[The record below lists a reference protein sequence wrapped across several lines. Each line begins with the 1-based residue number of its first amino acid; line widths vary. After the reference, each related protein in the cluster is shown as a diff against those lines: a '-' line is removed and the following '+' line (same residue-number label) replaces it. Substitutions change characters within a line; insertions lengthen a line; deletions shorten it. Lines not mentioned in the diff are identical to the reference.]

1 MKSPSNKQSKIIVR
15 TIIKSSFILLFS
27 ICVAV
32 VLGFVLGNLNN
43 MDKIEN
49 LLESKKPSLPSVLL
63 DRNGKVITEFYS
75 DEKRDIVSLDTIP
88 EFLIQGL
95 IAWEDE
101 SFYHHHGVNPIAI
114 MRAMVNNALGH
125 PVSGASTLTQQL
137 SRTIFLNNE
146 FSLKRKVKE
155 LWISF
160 QLEKRYTKNE
170 ILALYLNH
178 VPFGYGLNGVQSA
191 SQFFFNKDVRD
202 LTYAEAASLITVI
215 SNPTFYSFIR
225 FPQNHK
231 KKQKEVLAKMV
242 RRGVITKEDAD
253 KSFDAYWKR
262 WQMTSQS
269 SRGAFY
275 NREDKAPF
283 FSNWVLQQ
291 IEKDLP
297 SYNVYKDG
305 LTIRTTLD
313 IDYNLYADKLVKKL
327 LEKQQKVFDEEQE
340 KNFDVIQN
348 KYIDSISLLSHM
360 FGLSNVNIG
369 RDSLLKRGITEYQN
383 KINSPLN
390 LTAKLL
396 GLEGLDDL
404 TENASFSE
412 ATQKTNEDVQ
422 AAVLAI
428 DNATGQ
434 VLTMI
439 GGKHFDVNNR
449 FNYAMQGRRQPGSS
463 FKPLVYSAAFDTGR
477 YTAST
482 VILDEPTVFTFG
494 SEDSDDWYKPQNYGG
509 LYYGKVSVRR
519 ALRRSLNIP
528 AVKIFYDIGKDN
540 NYKVP
545 IDRAA
550 QLLGINAQSEID
562 ARFGREASTVLG
574 TGSVSLA
581 EMVNAY
587 SVFANQGQRRVMN
600 CILSVEDRDG
610 RVVWEPW
617 ANMEK
622 YYRDNKKKLQVISA
636 QNAFIV
642 TDVLKGTVHS
652 PDGFLYKAKRRIVA
666 SGRPFPDVELAA
678 KSGTTQLWS
687 DGWVL
692 GYSPEI
698 TLGIWIGFKQY
709 GLSLGYGQDGAVI
722 LGDTWVDYMRMAH
735 LSSNKESLH
744 FQPPANLSRIK
755 VCAASGKLPSEACNE
770 ELVYPE
776 YFLPG
781 TLPKATC
788 DDCSRIKNQRQQG
801 LSNFSSDMGIF
812 GDMDFSGGS
821 IEVDEDL
828 LLDDS
833 SFFDDDGG
841 YDFEDE
847 DAQPLVPDEDV
858 TKAEPI
864 VEPVK
869 VKKEEKKSSSKKE
882 KKEKKE
888 EVETVI
894 SESETEEKT
903 TLEIV
908 SQMSEEV
915 VTQAEPETA
924 ETETAEEKNEPVVIE
939 ENVAVSNEPIA
950 VSADTTSDN

>member
-1 MKSPSNKQSKIIVR
+1 MKSPSKKQSKIIVR

-75 DEKRDIVSLDTIP
+75 DEKRDIVSLETIP

-191 SQFFFNKDVRD
+191 SQFFFNKDVSD

-231 KKQKEVLAKMV
+231 KKQREVLAKMV
-242 RRGVITKEDAD
+242 RRGIIAKEDSD

-305 LTIRTTLD
+305 LTIRTTLNL
-313 IDYNLYADKLVKKL
+313 DYNQYADKLVKKL

-348 KYIDSISLLSHM
+348 KYIDAISLMSHT

-396 GLEGLDDL
+396 GLENLDEL
-404 TENASFSE
+404 TENSYTFSE
-412 ATQKTNEDVQ
+412 ATQKKNEDVQ

-428 DNATGQ
+428 DNTTGQ
-434 VLTMI
+434 ILTMI

-463 FKPLVYSAAFDTGR
+463 FKPLVYSSAFDTGR

-610 RVVWEPW
+610 RVIWEPW
-617 ANMEK
+617 NDVEK

-636 QNAFIV
+636 QNAFLV

-735 LSSNKESLH
+735 LSSNKESLY
-744 FQPPANLSRIK
+744 FQAPANLSRIK

-781 TLPKATC
+781 TLPKTTC
-788 DDCSRIKNQRQQG
+788 DVCSQMKNQRQQG
-801 LSNFSSDMGIF
+801 LSNFSSDLGIF
-812 GDMDFSGGS
+812 GDMDFSGS
-821 IEVDEDL
+821 SLNVDEDL
-828 LLDDS
+828 LLDEGS
-833 SFFDDDGG
+833 LFDDDGG

-847 DAQPLVPDEDV
+847 EVQLLTPDTEQEDVFAEPEKKENEKEQVEEVKTVVSSHEPEETVTEKVIEVPAEKPDEVSEQSETDNA
-858 TKAEPI
+858 TDSSSKN
-864 VEPVK
+864 
-869 VKKEEKKSSSKKE
+869 KEEKLSD
-882 KKEKKE
+882 
-888 EVETVI
+888 V
-894 SESETEEKT
+894 
-903 TLEIV
+903 
-908 SQMSEEV
+908 
-915 VTQAEPETA
+915 
-924 ETETAEEKNEPVVIE
+924 
-939 ENVAVSNEPIA
+939 
-950 VSADTTSDN
+950 TSDS

>member
-1 MKSPSNKQSKIIVR
+1 MKSPSSKKQSKIIVK
-15 TIIKSSFILLFS
+15 TVIKAVIILLFS
-27 ICVAV
+27 VCVAV

-75 DEKRDIVSLDTIP
+75 DEKRDIVSLEAVP

-95 IAWEDE
+95 LAWEDE
-101 SFYHHHGVNPIAI
+101 SFYHHHGVNPVAI
-114 MRAMVNNALGH
+114 MRALVNNMLGH

-146 FSLKRKVKE
+146 FSLKRKIKE

-170 ILALYLNH
+170 ILSLYLNH

-191 SQFFFNKDVRD
+191 SQFFFNKDVSD

-231 KKQKEVLAKMV
+231 NKQKEVLAKMV
-242 RRGVITKEDAD
+242 RRGIITKEEAD
-253 KSFDAYWKR
+253 KSFDEYWKR

-305 LTIRTTLD
+305 LTIKTTLD
-313 IDYNLYADKLVKKL
+313 LDYNQYADKLIKKL
-327 LEKQQKVFDEEQE
+327 LEKQQKVFDDEQK
-340 KNFDVIQN
+340 KNFNIVQN
-348 KYIDSISLLSHM
+348 KYIDAISLMSHT

-383 KINSPLN
+383 DINAPLN

-396 GLEGLDDL
+396 GLDGLDEL
-404 TENASFSE
+404 TENAYSFSE

-434 VLTMI
+434 IITMI

-477 YTAST
+477 YTAAT

-562 ARFGREASTVLG
+562 SRFGREASTVLG

-587 SVFANQGQRRVMN
+587 SIFANQGQRRVMN
-600 CILSVEDRDG
+600 SIISVEDRDG
-610 RVVWEPW
+610 RLVWEPW
-617 ANMEK
+617 ADIEK

-636 QNAFIV
+636 QNAFLL
-642 TDVLKGTVHS
+642 TDILKGTVHS
-652 PDGFLYKAKRRIVA
+652 PDGFLYRSKRRIIA

-687 DGWVL
+687 DGWIL

-698 TLGIWIGFKQY
+698 TTGIWIGFKQY

-744 FQPPANLSRIK
+744 FQAPANLSRIR
-755 VCAASGKLPSEACNE
+755 VCAASGMLPSDSCSE

-781 TLPKATC
+781 TLPKTTC
-788 DDCSRIKNQRQQG
+788 DVCSQVKSQRQQG
-801 LSNFSSDMGIF
+801 LSNFSSDLDLF
-812 GDMDFSGGS
+812 GDMDFSGSS
-821 IEVDEDL
+821 IEVDKDL
-828 LLDDS
+828 LLDDNS
-833 SFFDDDGG
+833 LFDDDGG
-841 YDFEDE
+841 YDFDDE
-847 DAQPLVPDEDV
+847 EAEHLVPDSNQSAVNEPARKQAKE
-858 TKAEPI
+858 TKETMKAKPAA
-864 VEPVK
+864 
-869 VKKEEKKSSSKKE
+869 
-882 KKEKKE
+882 E
-888 EVETVI
+888 EVQTI
-894 SESETEEKT
+894 TSDSEKE
-903 TLEIV
+903 
-908 SQMSEEV
+908 
-915 VTQAEPETA
+915 
-924 ETETAEEKNEPVVIE
+924 E
-939 ENVAVSNEPIA
+939 ENVEIKVEMPAEEPEKLSVSSDA
-950 VSADTTSDN
+950 SSDTDN

>member
-1 MKSPSNKQSKIIVR
+1 MKSPSKKQSKIIVR

-75 DEKRDIVSLDTIP
+75 DEKRDIVSLETIP

-114 MRAMVNNALGH
+114 MRAMVNNMLGH

-146 FSLKRKVKE
+146 FSLKRKIKE

-191 SQFFFNKDVRD
+191 SQFFFNKDVSD

-231 KKQKEVLAKMV
+231 KKQREVLAKMV
-242 RRGVITKEDAD
+242 RRGIIAKEDSD

-305 LTIRTTLD
+305 LTIRTTLNL
-313 IDYNLYADKLVKKL
+313 DYNQYADKLVKKL

-348 KYIDSISLLSHM
+348 KYIDAISLMSHT

-396 GLEGLDDL
+396 GLENLDEL
-404 TENASFSE
+404 TENSYTFSE
-412 ATQKTNEDVQ
+412 ATQKKNEDVQ

-428 DNATGQ
+428 DNTTGQ
-434 VLTMI
+434 ILTMI

-463 FKPLVYSAAFDTGR
+463 FKPLVYSSAFDTGR

-610 RVVWEPW
+610 RVIWEPW
-617 ANMEK
+617 NDVEK

-636 QNAFIV
+636 QNAFLV

-735 LSSNKESLH
+735 LSSNKESLY
-744 FQPPANLSRIK
+744 FQAPANLSRIK

-781 TLPKATC
+781 TLPKTTC
-788 DDCSRIKNQRQQG
+788 DVCSQMKNQRQQG
-801 LSNFSSDMGIF
+801 LSNFSSDLGIF
-812 GDMDFSGGS
+812 GDMDFSGS
-821 IEVDEDL
+821 SLNVDEDL
-828 LLDDS
+828 LLDEGS
-833 SFFDDDGG
+833 LFDDDGG

-847 DAQPLVPDEDV
+847 EVQLLTPDTEQEDVFAEPEKKENEKEQVEEVKTVVSSHEPEETVTEKVIEVPAEKPDEVSEQSETDNA
-858 TKAEPI
+858 TDSSSKN
-864 VEPVK
+864 
-869 VKKEEKKSSSKKE
+869 KEEKLSD
-882 KKEKKE
+882 
-888 EVETVI
+888 V
-894 SESETEEKT
+894 
-903 TLEIV
+903 
-908 SQMSEEV
+908 
-915 VTQAEPETA
+915 
-924 ETETAEEKNEPVVIE
+924 
-939 ENVAVSNEPIA
+939 
-950 VSADTTSDN
+950 TSDS

>member
-1 MKSPSNKQSKIIVR
+1 MKSPSKKQSKIIVR

-75 DEKRDIVSLDTIP
+75 DEKRDIVSLETIP

-114 MRAMVNNALGH
+114 MRAMVNNMLGH

-146 FSLKRKVKE
+146 FSLKRKIKE

-170 ILALYLNH
+170 ILSLYLNH

-191 SQFFFNKDVRD
+191 SQFFFNKDVSD

-231 KKQKEVLAKMV
+231 KKQREVLAKMV
-242 RRGVITKEDAD
+242 RRGIIAKEDSD

-305 LTIRTTLD
+305 LTIRTTLNL
-313 IDYNLYADKLVKKL
+313 DYNQYADKLVKKL

-348 KYIDSISLLSHM
+348 KYIDAISLMSHT

-396 GLEGLDDL
+396 GLENLDEL
-404 TENASFSE
+404 TENSYTFSE
-412 ATQKTNEDVQ
+412 ATQKKNEDVQ

-428 DNATGQ
+428 DNTTGQ
-434 VLTMI
+434 ILTMI

-463 FKPLVYSAAFDTGR
+463 FKPLVYSSAFDTGR

-610 RVVWEPW
+610 RVIWEPW
-617 ANMEK
+617 NDVEK

-636 QNAFIV
+636 QNAFLV

-735 LSSNKESLH
+735 LSSNKESLY
-744 FQPPANLSRIK
+744 FQAPANLSRIK

-781 TLPKATC
+781 TLPKTTC
-788 DDCSRIKNQRQQG
+788 DVCSQMKNQRQQG
-801 LSNFSSDMGIF
+801 LSNFSSDLGIF
-812 GDMDFSGGS
+812 GDMDFSGS
-821 IEVDEDL
+821 SLNVDEDL
-828 LLDDS
+828 LLDEGS
-833 SFFDDDGG
+833 LFDDDGG

-847 DAQPLVPDEDV
+847 EVQLLTPDTEQEDVFVEPEKKENEKEQVEEVKTVVSSHEPEETVIEKVIEVPAEKPDEVSEQSETDN
-858 TKAEPI
+858 AIDSSSEN
-864 VEPVK
+864 
-869 VKKEEKKSSSKKE
+869 KEEKLSD
-882 KKEKKE
+882 
-888 EVETVI
+888 V
-894 SESETEEKT
+894 
-903 TLEIV
+903 
-908 SQMSEEV
+908 
-915 VTQAEPETA
+915 
-924 ETETAEEKNEPVVIE
+924 
-939 ENVAVSNEPIA
+939 
-950 VSADTTSDN
+950 TSDS

>member
-1 MKSPSNKQSKIIVR
+1 MKSPSKKQSKIIVR

-75 DEKRDIVSLDTIP
+75 DEKRDIVSLETIP

-114 MRAMVNNALGH
+114 MRAMVNNMLGH

-146 FSLKRKVKE
+146 FSLKRKIKE

-170 ILALYLNH
+170 ILSLYLNH

-191 SQFFFNKDVRD
+191 SQFFFNKDVSD

-231 KKQKEVLAKMV
+231 KKQREVLAKMV
-242 RRGVITKEDAD
+242 RRGIIAKEDSD

-305 LTIRTTLD
+305 LTIRTTLNL
-313 IDYNLYADKLVKKL
+313 DYNQYADKLVKKL

-348 KYIDSISLLSHM
+348 KYIDAISLMSHT

-396 GLEGLDDL
+396 GLENLDEL
-404 TENASFSE
+404 TENSYTFSE
-412 ATQKTNEDVQ
+412 ATQKKNEDVQ

-428 DNATGQ
+428 DNTTGQ
-434 VLTMI
+434 ILTMI

-463 FKPLVYSAAFDTGR
+463 FKPLVYSSAFDTGR

-610 RVVWEPW
+610 RVIWEPW
-617 ANMEK
+617 NDVEK

-636 QNAFIV
+636 QNAFLV

-735 LSSNKESLH
+735 LSSNKESLY
-744 FQPPANLSRIK
+744 FQAPANLSRIK

-781 TLPKATC
+781 TLPKTTC
-788 DDCSRIKNQRQQG
+788 DVCSQMKNQRQQG
-801 LSNFSSDMGIF
+801 LSNFSSDLGIF
-812 GDMDFSGGS
+812 GDMDFSGS
-821 IEVDEDL
+821 SLNVDEDL
-828 LLDDS
+828 LLDEGS
-833 SFFDDDGG
+833 LFDDDGG

-847 DAQPLVPDEDV
+847 EVQLLTPDTEQEDVFAEPEKKENEKEQVEEVKTVVSSHEPEETVTEKVIEVPAEKPDEVSEQSENDNA
-858 TKAEPI
+858 TDSSSEN
-864 VEPVK
+864 
-869 VKKEEKKSSSKKE
+869 KEEKLSD
-882 KKEKKE
+882 
-888 EVETVI
+888 V
-894 SESETEEKT
+894 
-903 TLEIV
+903 
-908 SQMSEEV
+908 
-915 VTQAEPETA
+915 
-924 ETETAEEKNEPVVIE
+924 
-939 ENVAVSNEPIA
+939 
-950 VSADTTSDN
+950 TSDS

>member
-27 ICVAV
+27 ICVAL

-75 DEKRDIVSLDTIP
+75 DEKRDIVSLETIP

-114 MRAMVNNALGH
+114 MRAMVNNMLGH

-146 FSLKRKVKE
+146 FSLKRKIKE

-170 ILALYLNH
+170 ILSLYLNH

-191 SQFFFNKDVRD
+191 SQFFFNKDVSD

-231 KKQKEVLAKMV
+231 KKQREVLAKMV
-242 RRGVITKEDAD
+242 RRGIIAKEDSD

-305 LTIRTTLD
+305 LTIRTTLNL
-313 IDYNLYADKLVKKL
+313 DYNQYADKLVKKL

-348 KYIDSISLLSHM
+348 KYIDAISLMSHT

-396 GLEGLDDL
+396 GLENLDEL
-404 TENASFSE
+404 TENSYTFSE
-412 ATQKTNEDVQ
+412 ATQKKNEDVQ

-428 DNATGQ
+428 DNTTGQ
-434 VLTMI
+434 ILTMI

-463 FKPLVYSAAFDTGR
+463 FKPLVYSSAFDTGR

-610 RVVWEPW
+610 RVIWEPW
-617 ANMEK
+617 NDVEK

-636 QNAFIV
+636 QNAFLV

-735 LSSNKESLH
+735 LSSNKESLY
-744 FQPPANLSRIK
+744 FQAPANLSRIK

-781 TLPKATC
+781 TLPKTTC
-788 DDCSRIKNQRQQG
+788 DVCSQMKNQRQQG
-801 LSNFSSDMGIF
+801 LSNFSSDLGIF
-812 GDMDFSGGS
+812 GDMDFSGS
-821 IEVDEDL
+821 SLNVDEDL
-828 LLDDS
+828 LLDEGS
-833 SFFDDDGG
+833 LFDDDGG

-847 DAQPLVPDEDV
+847 EVQLLTPDTEQEDVFAEPEKKENEKEQVEEVKTVVSSHEPEETVTEKVIEVPAEKPDEVSEQSETDNA
-858 TKAEPI
+858 TDSSSEN
-864 VEPVK
+864 
-869 VKKEEKKSSSKKE
+869 KEEKLSD
-882 KKEKKE
+882 
-888 EVETVI
+888 V
-894 SESETEEKT
+894 
-903 TLEIV
+903 
-908 SQMSEEV
+908 
-915 VTQAEPETA
+915 
-924 ETETAEEKNEPVVIE
+924 
-939 ENVAVSNEPIA
+939 
-950 VSADTTSDN
+950 TSDS

>member
-1 MKSPSNKQSKIIVR
+1 
-15 TIIKSSFILLFS
+15 
-27 ICVAV
+27 
-32 VLGFVLGNLNN
+32 
-43 MDKIEN
+43 
-49 LLESKKPSLPSVLL
+49 
-63 DRNGKVITEFYS
+63 
-75 DEKRDIVSLDTIP
+75 
-88 EFLIQGL
+88 
-95 IAWEDE
+95 
-101 SFYHHHGVNPIAI
+101 
-114 MRAMVNNALGH
+114 
-125 PVSGASTLTQQL
+125 
-137 SRTIFLNNE
+137 
-146 FSLKRKVKE
+146 
-155 LWISF
+155 
-160 QLEKRYTKNE
+160 KRYTKNE
-170 ILALYLNH
+170 ILAVYLNH

-242 RRGVITKEDAD
+242 RRGVITKADAD

-390 LTAKLL
+390 LTVKLL
-396 GLEGLDDL
+396 GLENLDEL
-404 TENASFSE
+404 TENSYTFSE
-412 ATQKTNEDVQ
+412 ATQKKNEDVQ

-600 CILSVEDRDG
+600 CILYVEDRDG
-610 RVVWEPW
+610 RVIWEPW
-617 ANMEK
+617 NDVEK

-781 TLPKATC
+781 TLPKTTC
-788 DDCSRIKNQRQQG
+788 DVCSQMKNQRQQG
-801 LSNFSSDMGIF
+801 LSNFSSDLGIF
-812 GDMDFSGGS
+812 GDMDFSGS
-821 IEVDEDL
+821 SLNVDEDL
-828 LLDDS
+828 LLDEGS
-833 SFFDDDGG
+833 LFDDDGG

-847 DAQPLVPDEDV
+847 EVQLLTPNTEPEGVF
-858 TKAEPI
+858 AEP
-864 VEPVK
+864 
-869 VKKEEKKSSSKKE
+869 E
-882 KKEKKE
+882 KKETKKE
-888 EVETVI
+888 QVEEVKTVVSSHEPEETVTEKVIEVPAEKPDEI
-894 SESETEEKT
+894 SEQSENNNITDSSSEIKEEQ
-903 TLEIV
+903 LSDV
-908 SQMSEEV
+908 
-915 VTQAEPETA
+915 
-924 ETETAEEKNEPVVIE
+924 
-939 ENVAVSNEPIA
+939 
-950 VSADTTSDN
+950 TSDS

>member
-396 GLEGLDDL
+396 GLEG
-404 TENASFSE
+404 
-412 ATQKTNEDVQ
+412 
-422 AAVLAI
+422 
-428 DNATGQ
+428 
-434 VLTMI
+434 
-439 GGKHFDVNNR
+439 
-449 FNYAMQGRRQPGSS
+449 
-463 FKPLVYSAAFDTGR
+463 
-477 YTAST
+477 
-482 VILDEPTVFTFG
+482 
-494 SEDSDDWYKPQNYGG
+494 
-509 LYYGKVSVRR
+509 
-519 ALRRSLNIP
+519 
-528 AVKIFYDIGKDN
+528 
-540 NYKVP
+540 
-545 IDRAA
+545 
-550 QLLGINAQSEID
+550 
-562 ARFGREASTVLG
+562 
-574 TGSVSLA
+574 
-581 EMVNAY
+581 
-587 SVFANQGQRRVMN
+587 
-600 CILSVEDRDG
+600 
-610 RVVWEPW
+610 
-617 ANMEK
+617 
-622 YYRDNKKKLQVISA
+622 
-636 QNAFIV
+636 
-642 TDVLKGTVHS
+642 
-652 PDGFLYKAKRRIVA
+652 
-666 SGRPFPDVELAA
+666 
-678 KSGTTQLWS
+678 
-687 DGWVL
+687 
-692 GYSPEI
+692 
-698 TLGIWIGFKQY
+698 
-709 GLSLGYGQDGAVI
+709 
-722 LGDTWVDYMRMAH
+722 
-735 LSSNKESLH
+735 
-744 FQPPANLSRIK
+744 
-755 VCAASGKLPSEACNE
+755 
-770 ELVYPE
+770 
-776 YFLPG
+776 
-781 TLPKATC
+781 
-788 DDCSRIKNQRQQG
+788 
-801 LSNFSSDMGIF
+801 
-812 GDMDFSGGS
+812 
-821 IEVDEDL
+821 
-828 LLDDS
+828 
-833 SFFDDDGG
+833 
-841 YDFEDE
+841 
-847 DAQPLVPDEDV
+847 
-858 TKAEPI
+858 
-864 VEPVK
+864 
-869 VKKEEKKSSSKKE
+869 
-882 KKEKKE
+882 
-888 EVETVI
+888 
-894 SESETEEKT
+894 
-903 TLEIV
+903 
-908 SQMSEEV
+908 
-915 VTQAEPETA
+915 
-924 ETETAEEKNEPVVIE
+924 
-939 ENVAVSNEPIA
+939 
-950 VSADTTSDN
+950 

>member
-1 MKSPSNKQSKIIVR
+1 MKSPSKKQSKIIVR

-75 DEKRDIVSLDTIP
+75 DEKRDIVSLETIP

-114 MRAMVNNALGH
+114 MRAMVNNMLGH

-146 FSLKRKVKE
+146 FSLKRKIKE

-170 ILALYLNH
+170 ILSLYLNH

-191 SQFFFNKDVRD
+191 SQFFFNKDVSD

-231 KKQKEVLAKMV
+231 KKQREVLAKMV
-242 RRGVITKEDAD
+242 RRGIIAKEDSD

-305 LTIRTTLD
+305 LTIRTTLNL
-313 IDYNLYADKLVKKL
+313 DYNQYADKLVKKL

-348 KYIDSISLLSHM
+348 KYIDAISLMSHT

-396 GLEGLDDL
+396 GLENLDEL
-404 TENASFSE
+404 TENSYTFSE
-412 ATQKTNEDVQ
+412 ATQKKNEDVQ

-428 DNATGQ
+428 DNTTGQ
-434 VLTMI
+434 ILTMI

-463 FKPLVYSAAFDTGR
+463 FKPLVYSSAFDTGR

-610 RVVWEPW
+610 RVIWEPW
-617 ANMEK
+617 NDVEK

-636 QNAFIV
+636 QNAFLV

-735 LSSNKESLH
+735 LSSNKESLYFH
-744 FQPPANLSRIK
+744 APANLSRIK

-781 TLPKATC
+781 TLPKTTC
-788 DDCSRIKNQRQQG
+788 DVCSQMKNQRQQG
-801 LSNFSSDMGIF
+801 LSNFSSDLGIF
-812 GDMDFSGGS
+812 GDMDFSGS
-821 IEVDEDL
+821 SLNVDEDL
-828 LLDDS
+828 LLDEGS
-833 SFFDDDGG
+833 LFDDDGG

-847 DAQPLVPDEDV
+847 EVQLLTPDTEQEDV
-858 TKAEPI
+858 FAEPEKKENEKEQ
-864 VEPVK
+864 VEEVK
-869 VKKEEKKSSSKKE
+869 TVVSSHEPEETVIEKVIEVPAEKTDEVSEQSETDNATDSSSENKEEKLSD
-882 KKEKKE
+882 
-888 EVETVI
+888 V
-894 SESETEEKT
+894 
-903 TLEIV
+903 
-908 SQMSEEV
+908 
-915 VTQAEPETA
+915 
-924 ETETAEEKNEPVVIE
+924 
-939 ENVAVSNEPIA
+939 
-950 VSADTTSDN
+950 TSDS

>member
-27 ICVAV
+27 ICVAL

-75 DEKRDIVSLDTIP
+75 DEKRDIVSLETIP

-146 FSLKRKVKE
+146 FSLKRKIKE

-242 RRGVITKEDAD
+242 RRGVITKADAD

-390 LTAKLL
+390 LTVKLL
-396 GLEGLDDL
+396 GLENLDEL
-404 TENASFSE
+404 TENSYTFSE
-412 ATQKTNEDVQ
+412 ATQKKNEDVQ

-610 RVVWEPW
+610 RVIWEPW
-617 ANMEK
+617 NDVEK

-698 TLGIWIGFKQY
+698 TLGVWIGFKQY

-781 TLPKATC
+781 TLPKTTC
-788 DDCSRIKNQRQQG
+788 DVCSQMKNQRQQG
-801 LSNFSSDMGIF
+801 LSNFSSDLGIF
-812 GDMDFSGGS
+812 GDMDFSGS
-821 IEVDEDL
+821 SLNVDEDL
-828 LLDDS
+828 LLDEGS
-833 SFFDDDGG
+833 LFDDDGG

-847 DAQPLVPDEDV
+847 EVQLLTPNTEPEGVF
-858 TKAEPI
+858 AEP
-864 VEPVK
+864 
-869 VKKEEKKSSSKKE
+869 E
-882 KKEKKE
+882 KKETKKE
-888 EVETVI
+888 QVEEVKTVVSSHEPEETVTEKVIEVPAEKPDEI
-894 SESETEEKT
+894 SEQSENNNITDSSSEIKEEQ
-903 TLEIV
+903 LSDV
-908 SQMSEEV
+908 
-915 VTQAEPETA
+915 
-924 ETETAEEKNEPVVIE
+924 
-939 ENVAVSNEPIA
+939 
-950 VSADTTSDN
+950 TSDS

>member
-1 MKSPSNKQSKIIVR
+1 MNSPSKKQSKIIVR
-15 TIIKSSFILLFS
+15 TIVKSSFILLFS

-75 DEKRDIVSLDTIP
+75 DEKRDIVSLETIP

-114 MRAMVNNALGH
+114 MRAMVNNMLGH

-146 FSLKRKVKE
+146 FSLKRKIKE

-170 ILALYLNH
+170 ILSLYLNH

-191 SQFFFNKDVRD
+191 SQFFFNKDVSD

-242 RRGVITKEDAD
+242 RRGIIAKEDSD
-253 KSFDAYWKR
+253 KSFEAYWKR

-291 IEKDLP
+291 IEKELP

-305 LTIRTTLD
+305 LTIRTTLNL
-313 IDYNLYADKLVKKL
+313 DYNQYADKLVKKL

-348 KYIDSISLLSHM
+348 KYIDAISLMSHT

-396 GLEGLDDL
+396 GLENLDEL
-404 TENASFSE
+404 TENSYTFSE
-412 ATQKTNEDVQ
+412 ATQKKNEDVQ

-434 VLTMI
+434 ILTMI

-463 FKPLVYSAAFDTGR
+463 FKPLVYSSAFDTGR

-494 SEDSDDWYKPQNYGG
+494 SDDSDDWYKPQNYGG

-610 RVVWEPW
+610 RVIWEPW
-617 ANMEK
+617 NDVER

-636 QNAFIV
+636 QNAFLV

-666 SGRPFPDVELAA
+666 SGRPFPEVELAA

-698 TLGIWIGFKQY
+698 TTGIWIGFKQY

-735 LSSNKESLH
+735 LSSNKESLS
-744 FQPPANLSRIK
+744 FQVPSNLSRIK

-788 DDCSRIKNQRQQG
+788 DVCSQMKNQRQQG
-801 LSNFSSDMGIF
+801 LSNFSSDLGIF
-812 GDMDFSGGS
+812 GDMNFSGS
-821 IEVDEDL
+821 SLNVDEDL
-828 LLDDS
+828 LLDEGS
-833 SFFDDDGG
+833 LFDDDGG

-847 DAQPLVPDEDV
+847 EVQLLTPDIEQEDIF
-858 TKAEPI
+858 TESARKE
-864 VEPVK
+864 
-869 VKKEEKKSSSKKE
+869 VKKEQV
-882 KKEKKE
+882 E
-888 EVETVI
+888 EVKTVVSSHESEETVTEKVI
-894 SESETEEKT
+894 EVPVEKTDEFFEQSETGNVTNGSSENEE
-903 TLEIV
+903 
-908 SQMSEEV
+908 
-915 VTQAEPETA
+915 
-924 ETETAEEKNEPVVIE
+924 
-939 ENVAVSNEPIA
+939 
-950 VSADTTSDN
+950 

>member
-1 MKSPSNKQSKIIVR
+1 MKSPSKKQSKIIVR

-75 DEKRDIVSLDTIP
+75 DEKRDIVSLETIP

-114 MRAMVNNALGH
+114 MRAMVNNMLGH

-146 FSLKRKVKE
+146 FSLKRKIKE

-170 ILALYLNH
+170 ILSLYLNH

-191 SQFFFNKDVRD
+191 SQFFFNKDVSD

-231 KKQKEVLAKMV
+231 KKQREVLAKMV
-242 RRGVITKEDAD
+242 RRGIIAKEDSD

-305 LTIRTTLD
+305 LTIRTTLNL
-313 IDYNLYADKLVKKL
+313 DYNQYADKLVKKL

-348 KYIDSISLLSHM
+348 KYIDAISLMSHT

-396 GLEGLDDL
+396 GLENLDEL
-404 TENASFSE
+404 TENSYTFSE
-412 ATQKTNEDVQ
+412 ATQKKNEDVQ

-428 DNATGQ
+428 DNTTGQ
-434 VLTMI
+434 ILTMI

-610 RVVWEPW
+610 RVIWEPW
-617 ANMEK
+617 NDVEK

-636 QNAFIV
+636 QNAFLV

-735 LSSNKESLH
+735 LSSNKESLY
-744 FQPPANLSRIK
+744 FQAPANLSRIK

-781 TLPKATC
+781 TLPKTTC
-788 DDCSRIKNQRQQG
+788 DVCSQMKNQRQQG
-801 LSNFSSDMGIF
+801 LSNFSSDLGIF
-812 GDMDFSGGS
+812 GDMDFSGS
-821 IEVDEDL
+821 SLNVDEDL
-828 LLDDS
+828 LLDEGS
-833 SFFDDDGG
+833 LFDDDGG

-847 DAQPLVPDEDV
+847 EVQLLTPDTEQEDVFAEPEKKENEKEQVEEVKTVVSSHEPEETVTEKVIEVPAEKPDEVSEQSETDNA
-858 TKAEPI
+858 TDSSSEN
-864 VEPVK
+864 
-869 VKKEEKKSSSKKE
+869 KEEKLSD
-882 KKEKKE
+882 
-888 EVETVI
+888 V
-894 SESETEEKT
+894 
-903 TLEIV
+903 
-908 SQMSEEV
+908 
-915 VTQAEPETA
+915 
-924 ETETAEEKNEPVVIE
+924 
-939 ENVAVSNEPIA
+939 
-950 VSADTTSDN
+950 TSDS

>member
-1 MKSPSNKQSKIIVR
+1 M
-15 TIIKSSFILLFS
+15 
-27 ICVAV
+27 
-32 VLGFVLGNLNN
+32 
-43 MDKIEN
+43 
-49 LLESKKPSLPSVLL
+49 
-63 DRNGKVITEFYS
+63 
-75 DEKRDIVSLDTIP
+75 
-88 EFLIQGL
+88 
-95 IAWEDE
+95 
-101 SFYHHHGVNPIAI
+101 
-114 MRAMVNNALGH
+114 
-125 PVSGASTLTQQL
+125 
-137 SRTIFLNNE
+137 
-146 FSLKRKVKE
+146 
-155 LWISF
+155 
-160 QLEKRYTKNE
+160 
-170 ILALYLNH
+170 
-178 VPFGYGLNGVQSA
+178 
-191 SQFFFNKDVRD
+191 
-202 LTYAEAASLITVI
+202 
-215 SNPTFYSFIR
+215 
-225 FPQNHK
+225 
-231 KKQKEVLAKMV
+231 
-242 RRGVITKEDAD
+242 
-253 KSFDAYWKR
+253 
-262 WQMTSQS
+262 
-269 SRGAFY
+269 
-275 NREDKAPF
+275 
-283 FSNWVLQQ
+283 
-291 IEKDLP
+291 
-297 SYNVYKDG
+297 
-305 LTIRTTLD
+305 
-313 IDYNLYADKLVKKL
+313 
-327 LEKQQKVFDEEQE
+327 
-340 KNFDVIQN
+340 
-348 KYIDSISLLSHM
+348 SHT

-369 RDSLLKRGITEYQN
+369 RDSLLKRGITAYQN
-383 KINSPLN
+383 NINAPLN

-404 TENASFSE
+404 TENAYSFSE

-434 VLTMI
+434 IITMI

-540 NYKVP
+540 DYKVP
-545 IDRAA
+545 IDRSA

-562 ARFGREASTVLG
+562 SRFGREASTVLG

-600 CILSVEDRDG
+600 SILSVEDRDG
-610 RVVWEPW
+610 RVIWEPW
-617 ANMEK
+617 TDIEK
-622 YYRDNKKKLQVISA
+622 YYRDNKKKLQVVSA
-636 QNAFIV
+636 QNAFLL
-642 TDVLKGTVHS
+642 TDILKGTVHS
-652 PDGFLYKAKRRIVA
+652 PDGFLYKAKRRIIA

-744 FQPPANLSRIK
+744 FQAPANLSRIK
-755 VCAASGKLPSEACNE
+755 VCAASGKLPSDACNE

-781 TLPKATC
+781 TLPKVTC
-788 DDCSRIKNQRQQG
+788 DECSRVKNQRQQG
-801 LSNFSSDMGIF
+801 LSNFSSDIGIF
-812 GDMDFSGGS
+812 GDMDFSGSS

-828 LLDDS
+828 LLDDNS
-833 SFFDDDGG
+833 LFDDDGG

-847 DAQPLVPDEDV
+847 DAEPLIPN
-858 TKAEPI
+858 EPTESEPV

-869 VKKEEKKSSSKKE
+869 VK
-882 KKEKKE
+882 E
-888 EVETVI
+888 EVIKKVEEVQTVI
-894 SESETEEKT
+894 SENDAEE
-903 TLEIV
+903 
-908 SQMSEEV
+908 
-915 VTQAEPETA
+915 A
-924 ETETAEEKNEPVVIE
+924 ETENVTVEMPVEKIDDSITEVQTNKDVETPLVTD
-939 ENVAVSNEPIA
+939 A
-950 VSADTTSDN
+950 TSDN

>member
-1 MKSPSNKQSKIIVR
+1 MKSQSKKQSKIIVR
-15 TIIKSSFILLFS
+15 TIIKSSIILLFS

-75 DEKRDIVSLDTIP
+75 DEKRDIVSLEAIP

-114 MRAMVNNALGH
+114 MRAMVNNMLGH

-146 FSLKRKVKE
+146 FSLKRKIKE

-170 ILALYLNH
+170 ILSLYLNH

-191 SQFFFNKDVRD
+191 SQFFFNKDVSD
-202 LTYAEAASLITVI
+202 LNYAEAASLITVI

-231 KKQKEVLAKMV
+231 KKQREVLAKMV
-242 RRGVITKEDAD
+242 RRGIITKEDSD

-313 IDYNLYADKLVKKL
+313 LDYNLYADKLVKKL

-348 KYIDSISLLSHM
+348 KYIDAISLMSHT

-369 RDSLLKRGITEYQN
+369 RDSLLKRGITAYQN
-383 KINSPLN
+383 NINAPLN

-404 TENASFSE
+404 TENAYSFSE

-434 VLTMI
+434 IITMI

-540 NYKVP
+540 DYKVP
-545 IDRAA
+545 IDRSA

-562 ARFGREASTVLG
+562 SRFGREASTVLG

-600 CILSVEDRDG
+600 SILSVEDRDG
-610 RVVWEPW
+610 RVIWEPW
-617 ANMEK
+617 TDIEK
-622 YYRDNKKKLQVISA
+622 YYRDNKKKLQVVSA
-636 QNAFIV
+636 QNAFLL
-642 TDVLKGTVHS
+642 TDILKGTVHS
-652 PDGFLYKAKRRIVA
+652 PDGFLYKAKRRIIA

-744 FQPPANLSRIK
+744 FQAPANLSRIK
-755 VCAASGKLPSEACNE
+755 VCAASGKLPSDACNE

-781 TLPKATC
+781 TLPKVTC
-788 DDCSRIKNQRQQG
+788 DECSRVKNQRQQG
-801 LSNFSSDMGIF
+801 LSNFSSDIGIF
-812 GDMDFSGGS
+812 GDMDFSGSS

-828 LLDDS
+828 LLDDNS
-833 SFFDDDGG
+833 LFDDDGG

-847 DAQPLVPDEDV
+847 DAEPLIPN
-858 TKAEPI
+858 EPTESEPV

-869 VKKEEKKSSSKKE
+869 VK
-882 KKEKKE
+882 E
-888 EVETVI
+888 EVIKKVEEVQTVI
-894 SESETEEKT
+894 SENDAEE
-903 TLEIV
+903 
-908 SQMSEEV
+908 
-915 VTQAEPETA
+915 A
-924 ETETAEEKNEPVVIE
+924 ETENVTVEMPVEKIDDSVTEVQTNKDVETPLVTDV
-939 ENVAVSNEPIA
+939 
-950 VSADTTSDN
+950 TSDN

>member
-1 MKSPSNKQSKIIVR
+1 MKSPSKKQSKIIVR

-75 DEKRDIVSLDTIP
+75 DEKRDIVSLETIP

-114 MRAMVNNALGH
+114 MRAMVNNMLGH

-146 FSLKRKVKE
+146 FSLKRKIKE

-170 ILALYLNH
+170 ILSLYLNH

-191 SQFFFNKDVRD
+191 SQFFFNKDVSD

-242 RRGVITKEDAD
+242 RRGIIAKEDSD
-253 KSFDAYWKR
+253 KSFEAYWKR

-305 LTIRTTLD
+305 LTIRTTLNL
-313 IDYNLYADKLVKKL
+313 DYNQYADKLVKKL

-348 KYIDSISLLSHM
+348 KYIDAISLMSHT

-396 GLEGLDDL
+396 GLENLDEL
-404 TENASFSE
+404 TEKSYTFSE
-412 ATQKTNEDVQ
+412 ATQKKNEDVQ

-434 VLTMI
+434 ILTMI

-463 FKPLVYSAAFDTGR
+463 FKPLVYSSAFDTGR

-494 SEDSDDWYKPQNYGG
+494 SDDSDDWYKPQNYGG

-610 RVVWEPW
+610 RVIWEPW
-617 ANMEK
+617 NDVEK

-636 QNAFIV
+636 QNAFLV

-666 SGRPFPDVELAA
+666 SGRPFPEVELAA

-687 DGWVL
+687 DGWIL

-698 TLGIWIGFKQY
+698 TTGIWIGFKQY

-735 LSSNKESLH
+735 LSSNKESLS
-744 FQPPANLSRIK
+744 FQAPANLSRIK

-781 TLPKATC
+781 TLPKTTC
-788 DDCSRIKNQRQQG
+788 DVCSQMKNQRQQG
-801 LSNFSSDMGIF
+801 LSNFSSDLGIF

-821 IEVDEDL
+821 LNVDEDL
-828 LLDDS
+828 LLDEGS
-833 SFFDDDGG
+833 LFDDDGG

-847 DAQPLVPDEDV
+847 EVKLLTPDIEQEDV
-858 TKAEPI
+858 FAEP
-864 VEPVK
+864 
-869 VKKEEKKSSSKKE
+869 E
-882 KKEKKE
+882 KKETKKVQVEEVKTVVSSHEPEETVTEKVIEVPAEKPDEVLEQNETGNATGNSSENKE
-888 EVETVI
+888 EQLSDV
-894 SESETEEKT
+894 
-903 TLEIV
+903 
-908 SQMSEEV
+908 
-915 VTQAEPETA
+915 
-924 ETETAEEKNEPVVIE
+924 
-939 ENVAVSNEPIA
+939 
-950 VSADTTSDN
+950 TSDS

>member
-27 ICVAV
+27 ICVAL

-75 DEKRDIVSLDTIP
+75 DEKRDIVSLETIP

-242 RRGVITKEDAD
+242 RRGVITKADAD

-390 LTAKLL
+390 LTVKLL
-396 GLEGLDDL
+396 GLENLDEL
-404 TENASFSE
+404 TENSYTFSE
-412 ATQKTNEDVQ
+412 ATQKKNEDVQ

-610 RVVWEPW
+610 RVIWEPW
-617 ANMEK
+617 NDVEK

-698 TLGIWIGFKQY
+698 TLGVWIGFKQY

-781 TLPKATC
+781 TLPKTTC
-788 DDCSRIKNQRQQG
+788 DVCSQMKNQRQQG
-801 LSNFSSDMGIF
+801 LSNFSSDLGIF
-812 GDMDFSGGS
+812 GDMDFSGS
-821 IEVDEDL
+821 SLNVDEDL
-828 LLDDS
+828 LLDEGS
-833 SFFDDDGG
+833 LFDDDGG

-847 DAQPLVPDEDV
+847 EVQLLTPNTEPEGVF
-858 TKAEPI
+858 AEP
-864 VEPVK
+864 
-869 VKKEEKKSSSKKE
+869 E
-882 KKEKKE
+882 KKETKKE
-888 EVETVI
+888 QVEEVKTVVSSHEPEETVTEKVIEVPAEKPDEI
-894 SESETEEKT
+894 SEQSENNNITDSSSEIKEEQ
-903 TLEIV
+903 LSDV
-908 SQMSEEV
+908 
-915 VTQAEPETA
+915 
-924 ETETAEEKNEPVVIE
+924 
-939 ENVAVSNEPIA
+939 
-950 VSADTTSDN
+950 TSDS

>member
-1 MKSPSNKQSKIIVR
+1 MNSPSKKQSKIIVR
-15 TIIKSSFILLFS
+15 TIVKSSFILLFS

-75 DEKRDIVSLDTIP
+75 DEKRDIVSLETIP

-114 MRAMVNNALGH
+114 MRAMVNNMLGH

-146 FSLKRKVKE
+146 FSLKRKIKE

-170 ILALYLNH
+170 ILSLYLNH

-191 SQFFFNKDVRD
+191 SQFFFNKDVSD

-242 RRGVITKEDAD
+242 RRGIIAKEDSD
-253 KSFDAYWKR
+253 KSFEAYWKR

-275 NREDKAPF
+275 NREDKSPF

-291 IEKDLP
+291 IEKELP

-305 LTIRTTLD
+305 LTIRTTLNL
-313 IDYNLYADKLVKKL
+313 DYNQYADKLVKKL

-348 KYIDSISLLSHM
+348 KYIDAISLMSHT

-396 GLEGLDDL
+396 GLENLDEL
-404 TENASFSE
+404 TENSYTFSE
-412 ATQKTNEDVQ
+412 ATQKKNEDVQ

-434 VLTMI
+434 ILTMI

-463 FKPLVYSAAFDTGR
+463 FKPLVYSSAFDTGR

-494 SEDSDDWYKPQNYGG
+494 SDDSDDWYKPQNYGG

-610 RVVWEPW
+610 RVIWEPW
-617 ANMEK
+617 NDVER

-636 QNAFIV
+636 QNAFLV

-666 SGRPFPDVELAA
+666 SGRPFPEVELAA

-698 TLGIWIGFKQY
+698 TTGIWIGFKQY

-735 LSSNKESLH
+735 LSSNKESLS
-744 FQPPANLSRIK
+744 FQVPSNLSRIK

-788 DDCSRIKNQRQQG
+788 DVCSQMKNQRQQG
-801 LSNFSSDMGIF
+801 LSNFSSDLGIF
-812 GDMDFSGGS
+812 GDMNFSGS
-821 IEVDEDL
+821 SLNVDEDL
-828 LLDDS
+828 LLDEGS
-833 SFFDDDGG
+833 LFDDDGG

-847 DAQPLVPDEDV
+847 EVQLLTPDIEQEDIF
-858 TKAEPI
+858 TESARKE
-864 VEPVK
+864 
-869 VKKEEKKSSSKKE
+869 VKKEQV
-882 KKEKKE
+882 E
-888 EVETVI
+888 EVKTVVSSHESEETVTEKVI
-894 SESETEEKT
+894 EVPVEKTDEFFEQSETGNVTNGSSENEE
-903 TLEIV
+903 
-908 SQMSEEV
+908 
-915 VTQAEPETA
+915 
-924 ETETAEEKNEPVVIE
+924 
-939 ENVAVSNEPIA
+939 
-950 VSADTTSDN
+950 

>member
-1 MKSPSNKQSKIIVR
+1 MKSPSKKQSKIIVR

-75 DEKRDIVSLDTIP
+75 DEKRDIVSLETIP

-114 MRAMVNNALGH
+114 MRAMVNNMLGH

-146 FSLKRKVKE
+146 FSLKRKIKE

-170 ILALYLNH
+170 ILSLYLNH

-191 SQFFFNKDVRD
+191 SQFFFNKDVSD

-242 RRGVITKEDAD
+242 RRGIIAKEDSD

-305 LTIRTTLD
+305 LTIRTTLNL
-313 IDYNLYADKLVKKL
+313 DYNQYADKLVKKL

-348 KYIDSISLLSHM
+348 KYIDAISLMSHT

-396 GLEGLDDL
+396 GLENLDEL
-404 TENASFSE
+404 TENSYTFSE
-412 ATQKTNEDVQ
+412 ATQKKNEDVQ

-428 DNATGQ
+428 DNTTGQ
-434 VLTMI
+434 ILTMI

-463 FKPLVYSAAFDTGR
+463 FKPLVYSSAFDTGR

-610 RVVWEPW
+610 RVIWEPW
-617 ANMEK
+617 NDVEK

-636 QNAFIV
+636 QNAFLV

-735 LSSNKESLH
+735 LSSNKESLY
-744 FQPPANLSRIK
+744 FQAPANLSRIK

-781 TLPKATC
+781 TLPKTTC
-788 DDCSRIKNQRQQG
+788 DVCSQMKNQRQQG
-801 LSNFSSDMGIF
+801 LSNFSSDLGIF
-812 GDMDFSGGS
+812 GDMDFSGS
-821 IEVDEDL
+821 SLNVDEDL
-828 LLDDS
+828 LLDEGS
-833 SFFDDDGG
+833 LFDDDGG

-847 DAQPLVPDEDV
+847 EVQLLTPDTEQEDVFAEPEKKENEKEQVEEVKTVVSSHEPEETVTEKVIEVPAEKPDEVSEQSETDNA
-858 TKAEPI
+858 TDSSSEN
-864 VEPVK
+864 
-869 VKKEEKKSSSKKE
+869 KEEKLSD
-882 KKEKKE
+882 
-888 EVETVI
+888 V
-894 SESETEEKT
+894 
-903 TLEIV
+903 
-908 SQMSEEV
+908 
-915 VTQAEPETA
+915 
-924 ETETAEEKNEPVVIE
+924 
-939 ENVAVSNEPIA
+939 
-950 VSADTTSDN
+950 TSDS

>member
-1 MKSPSNKQSKIIVR
+1 MKSPSKKQSKIIVR

-75 DEKRDIVSLDTIP
+75 DEKRDIVSLETIP

-114 MRAMVNNALGH
+114 MRAMVNNMLGH

-146 FSLKRKVKE
+146 FSLKRKIKE

-170 ILALYLNH
+170 ILSLYLNH

-191 SQFFFNKDVRD
+191 SQFFFNKDVSD

-231 KKQKEVLAKMV
+231 KKQREVLAKMV
-242 RRGVITKEDAD
+242 RRGIIAKEDSD

-305 LTIRTTLD
+305 LTIRTTLNL
-313 IDYNLYADKLVKKL
+313 DYNQYADKLVKKL

-348 KYIDSISLLSHM
+348 KYIDAISLMSHT

-396 GLEGLDDL
+396 GLENLDEL
-404 TENASFSE
+404 TENSYTFSE
-412 ATQKTNEDVQ
+412 ATQKKNEDVQ

-428 DNATGQ
+428 DNTTGQ
-434 VLTMI
+434 ILTMI

-463 FKPLVYSAAFDTGR
+463 FKPLVYSSAFDTGR

-610 RVVWEPW
+610 RVIWEPW
-617 ANMEK
+617 NDVEK

-636 QNAFIV
+636 QNAFLV

-735 LSSNKESLH
+735 LSSNKESLY
-744 FQPPANLSRIK
+744 FQAPANLSRIK

-781 TLPKATC
+781 TLPKTTC
-788 DDCSRIKNQRQQG
+788 DVCSQMKNQRQQG
-801 LSNFSSDMGIF
+801 LSNFSSDLGIF
-812 GDMDFSGGS
+812 GDMDFSGS
-821 IEVDEDL
+821 SLNVDEDL
-828 LLDDS
+828 LLDEGS
-833 SFFDDDGG
+833 LFDDDGG

-847 DAQPLVPDEDV
+847 EVQLLTPDTEQEDVFAEPEKKENEKEQVEEVKTVVSSHEPEETVTEKVIEVPAEKPDEVSEQSETDNA
-858 TKAEPI
+858 TDSSSEN
-864 VEPVK
+864 
-869 VKKEEKKSSSKKE
+869 KEEKLSD
-882 KKEKKE
+882 
-888 EVETVI
+888 V
-894 SESETEEKT
+894 
-903 TLEIV
+903 
-908 SQMSEEV
+908 
-915 VTQAEPETA
+915 
-924 ETETAEEKNEPVVIE
+924 
-939 ENVAVSNEPIA
+939 
-950 VSADTTSDN
+950 TSDS

>member
-1 MKSPSNKQSKIIVR
+1 MKSPSKKQSKIIVR

-75 DEKRDIVSLDTIP
+75 DEKRDIVSLETIP

-114 MRAMVNNALGH
+114 MRAMVNNMLGH

-146 FSLKRKVKE
+146 FSLKRKIKE

-170 ILALYLNH
+170 ILSLYLNH

-191 SQFFFNKDVRD
+191 SQFFFNKDVSD

-231 KKQKEVLAKMV
+231 KKQREVLAKMV
-242 RRGVITKEDAD
+242 RRGIIAKEDSD

-305 LTIRTTLD
+305 LTIRTTLNL
-313 IDYNLYADKLVKKL
+313 DYNQYADKLVKKL

-348 KYIDSISLLSHM
+348 KYIDAISLMSHT

-396 GLEGLDDL
+396 GLENLDEL
-404 TENASFSE
+404 TENSYTFSE
-412 ATQKTNEDVQ
+412 ATQKKNEDVQ

-428 DNATGQ
+428 DNTTGQ
-434 VLTMI
+434 ILTMI

-463 FKPLVYSAAFDTGR
+463 FKPLVYSSAFDTGR

-610 RVVWEPW
+610 RVIWEPW
-617 ANMEK
+617 NDVEK

-735 LSSNKESLH
+735 LSSNKESLY
-744 FQPPANLSRIK
+744 FQAPANLSRIK

-781 TLPKATC
+781 TLPKTTC
-788 DDCSRIKNQRQQG
+788 DVCSQMKNQRQQG
-801 LSNFSSDMGIF
+801 LSNFSSDLGIF
-812 GDMDFSGGS
+812 GDMDFSGS
-821 IEVDEDL
+821 SLNVDEDL
-828 LLDDS
+828 LLDEGS
-833 SFFDDDGG
+833 LFDDDGG

-847 DAQPLVPDEDV
+847 EVQLLTPDTEQEDVFAEPEKKENEKEQVEEVKTVVSSHEPEETVIEKVIEVPAEKPDEVSEQSETDNA
-858 TKAEPI
+858 TDSSSEN
-864 VEPVK
+864 
-869 VKKEEKKSSSKKE
+869 KEEKLSD
-882 KKEKKE
+882 
-888 EVETVI
+888 V
-894 SESETEEKT
+894 
-903 TLEIV
+903 
-908 SQMSEEV
+908 
-915 VTQAEPETA
+915 
-924 ETETAEEKNEPVVIE
+924 
-939 ENVAVSNEPIA
+939 
-950 VSADTTSDN
+950 TSDS

>member
-1 MKSPSNKQSKIIVR
+1 MKSPSSKKQPKIIVR
-15 TIIKSSFILLFS
+15 TIIKAIIILLFS

-32 VLGFVLGNLNN
+32 ILGFVLGNLNN

-75 DEKRDIVSLDTIP
+75 DEKRDIVSLETIP

-95 IAWEDE
+95 LAWEDE
-101 SFYHHHGVNPIAI
+101 SFYHHHGVNPVAI
-114 MRAMVNNALGH
+114 LRAMVNNVLGH

-146 FSLKRKVKE
+146 FSLKRKIKE

-170 ILALYLNH
+170 ILSLYLNH

-191 SQFFFNKDVRD
+191 SQFFFSKDVSD
-202 LTYAEAASLITVI
+202 LSYAEAASLITVI

-242 RRGVITKEDAD
+242 RCGIIAKEDAD
-253 KSFDAYWKR
+253 KSFDEYWKR
-262 WQMTSQS
+262 WQVTSQS

-275 NREDKAPF
+275 NREDEAPF

-313 IDYNLYADKLVKKL
+313 LDYNKYADKLVKKL
-327 LEKQQKVFDEEQE
+327 LEKQQKVFDDEQK

-348 KYIDSISLLSHM
+348 KYIDAISLISHT

-369 RDSLLKRGITEYQN
+369 RDSLLKRGITTYQN
-383 KINSPLN
+383 DINAPLN

-396 GLEGLDDL
+396 GLDELDEL
-404 TENASFSE
+404 TENAYSFSE
-412 ATQKTNEDVQ
+412 ATQKNNEDVQ

-434 VLTMI
+434 IITMI

-463 FKPLVYSAAFDTGR
+463 FKPLIYSSAFDTGR
-477 YTAST
+477 YTAAT

-509 LYYGKVSVRR
+509 LYYGNVSVRR

-550 QLLGINAQSEID
+550 QLLGINMQSEID
-562 ARFGREASTVLG
+562 SRFGREASTVLG

-587 SVFANQGQRRVMN
+587 SIFANQGQRRVMN
-600 CILSVEDRDG
+600 SIISVEDRDG
-610 RVVWEPW
+610 RIVWEPW
-617 ANMEK
+617 ADIEK

-636 QNAFIV
+636 QNAFLL
-642 TDVLKGTVHS
+642 TDILKGTVHS
-652 PDGFLYKAKRRIVA
+652 PDGFLYRAKRRIIA

-698 TLGIWIGFKQY
+698 TTGIWIGFKQY

-735 LSSNKESLH
+735 LSSNKDSLH
-744 FQPPANLSRIK
+744 FQAPANLSRIK
-755 VCAASGKLPSEACNE
+755 VCVASGKLPSESCSA

-781 TLPKATC
+781 TLPKTTC
-788 DDCSRIKNQRQQG
+788 DVCSRVKNQRQQG
-801 LSNFSSDMGIF
+801 LSNFSSDLGLF
-812 GDMDFSGGS
+812 GDMDFSGSS
-821 IEVDEDL
+821 IEVDKDL
-828 LLDDS
+828 LLDDNS
-833 SFFDDDGG
+833 LFDDDGG

-847 DAQPLVPDEDV
+847 DAELLVPDNQD
-858 TKAEPI
+858 A
-864 VEPVK
+864 
-869 VKKEEKKSSSKKE
+869 KEESIPKQVKANTEETLKQTDEVQTVTSEDNS
-882 KKEKKE
+882 KE
-888 EVETVI
+888 ELAEM
-894 SESETEEKT
+894 EPDMPTEKPKD
-903 TLEIV
+903 
-908 SQMSEEV
+908 S
-915 VTQAEPETA
+915 
-924 ETETAEEKNEPVVIE
+924 
-939 ENVAVSNEPIA
+939 
-950 VSADTTSDN
+950 VSAPIDT

>member
-27 ICVAV
+27 ICVAL

-75 DEKRDIVSLDTIP
+75 DEKRDIVSLETIP

-242 RRGVITKEDAD
+242 RRGVITKADAD

-390 LTAKLL
+390 LTVKLL
-396 GLEGLDDL
+396 GLENLDEL
-404 TENASFSE
+404 TENSYTFSE
-412 ATQKTNEDVQ
+412 ATQKKNEDVQ

-610 RVVWEPW
+610 RVIWEPW
-617 ANMEK
+617 NDVEK

-636 QNAFIV
+636 QNAFLV

-781 TLPKATC
+781 TLPKTTC
-788 DDCSRIKNQRQQG
+788 DVCSQMKNQRQQG
-801 LSNFSSDMGIF
+801 LSNFSSDLGIF
-812 GDMDFSGGS
+812 GDMDFSGS
-821 IEVDEDL
+821 SLNVDEDL
-828 LLDDS
+828 LLDEGS
-833 SFFDDDGG
+833 LFDDDGG

-847 DAQPLVPDEDV
+847 EVQLLTPNTEPEGVF
-858 TKAEPI
+858 AEP
-864 VEPVK
+864 
-869 VKKEEKKSSSKKE
+869 E
-882 KKEKKE
+882 KKETKKE
-888 EVETVI
+888 QVEEVKTVVSSHEPEETVTEKVIEVPAENPDEI
-894 SESETEEKT
+894 SEQSENNNITDSSSEIKEEQ
-903 TLEIV
+903 LSDV
-908 SQMSEEV
+908 
-915 VTQAEPETA
+915 
-924 ETETAEEKNEPVVIE
+924 
-939 ENVAVSNEPIA
+939 
-950 VSADTTSDN
+950 TSDS

>member
-1 MKSPSNKQSKIIVR
+1 MNSPSKKQSKIIVR
-15 TIIKSSFILLFS
+15 TIVKSSFILLFS

-75 DEKRDIVSLDTIP
+75 DEKRDIVSLETIP

-114 MRAMVNNALGH
+114 MRAMVNNMLGH

-146 FSLKRKVKE
+146 FSLKRKIKE

-170 ILALYLNH
+170 ILSLYLNH

-191 SQFFFNKDVRD
+191 SQFFFNKDVSD

-242 RRGVITKEDAD
+242 RRGIIAKEGSD
-253 KSFDAYWKR
+253 KSFEAYWKR

-291 IEKDLP
+291 IEKELP

-305 LTIRTTLD
+305 LTIRTTLNL
-313 IDYNLYADKLVKKL
+313 DYNQYADKLVKKL

-348 KYIDSISLLSHM
+348 KYIDAISLMSHT

-396 GLEGLDDL
+396 GLENLDEL
-404 TENASFSE
+404 TENSYTFSE
-412 ATQKTNEDVQ
+412 ATQKKNEDVQ

-434 VLTMI
+434 ILTMI

-463 FKPLVYSAAFDTGR
+463 FKPLVYSSAFDTGR

-494 SEDSDDWYKPQNYGG
+494 SDDSDDWYKPQNYGG

-610 RVVWEPW
+610 RVIWEPW
-617 ANMEK
+617 NDVER

-636 QNAFIV
+636 QNAFLV

-666 SGRPFPDVELAA
+666 SGRPFPEVELAA

-698 TLGIWIGFKQY
+698 TTGIWIGFKQY

-735 LSSNKESLH
+735 LSSNKESLS
-744 FQPPANLSRIK
+744 FQVPSNLSRIK

-788 DDCSRIKNQRQQG
+788 DVCSQMKNQRQQG
-801 LSNFSSDMGIF
+801 LSNFSSDLGIF
-812 GDMDFSGGS
+812 GDMNFSGS
-821 IEVDEDL
+821 SLNVDEDL
-828 LLDDS
+828 LLDEGS
-833 SFFDDDGG
+833 LFDDDGG

-847 DAQPLVPDEDV
+847 EVQLLTPDIEQEDIF
-858 TKAEPI
+858 TESARKE
-864 VEPVK
+864 
-869 VKKEEKKSSSKKE
+869 VKKEQV
-882 KKEKKE
+882 E
-888 EVETVI
+888 EVKTVVSSHESEETVTEKVI
-894 SESETEEKT
+894 EVPVEKTDEFFEQSETGNVTNGSSENEE
-903 TLEIV
+903 
-908 SQMSEEV
+908 
-915 VTQAEPETA
+915 
-924 ETETAEEKNEPVVIE
+924 
-939 ENVAVSNEPIA
+939 
-950 VSADTTSDN
+950 

>member
-1 MKSPSNKQSKIIVR
+1 MKSQSSKKQSKIIVK
-15 TIIKSSFILLFS
+15 TITKAIIILLFS
-27 ICVAV
+27 ICAAII
-32 VLGFVLGNLNN
+32 LGFVLGNLNN

-75 DEKRDIVSLDTIP
+75 DEKRDIISIEAVP

-95 IAWEDE
+95 LAWEDE
-101 SFYHHHGVNPIAI
+101 GFYHHHGVNPIAI
-114 MRAMVNNALGH
+114 MRAMVNNMLGH

-146 FSLKRKVKE
+146 FSLKRKIKE

-170 ILALYLNH
+170 ILSLYLNH

-191 SQFFFNKDVRD
+191 SQFFFNKNVSD
-202 LTYAEAASLITVI
+202 LSYAEAASLITVI

-242 RRGVITKEDAD
+242 RCGIITKEDAD
-253 KSFDAYWKR
+253 KSFDEYWKR
-262 WQMTSQS
+262 WQVTSQS

-275 NREDKAPF
+275 NREDEAPF

-313 IDYNLYADKLVKKL
+313 LEYNKYADKLIKKL
-327 LEKQQKVFDEEQE
+327 LEKQQKVFDEEQK
-340 KNFDVIQN
+340 KNFDIIQN
-348 KYIDSISLLSHM
+348 KYIDAISLMSHM

-369 RDSLLKRGITEYQN
+369 RDSLLKRGITTYQN
-383 KINSPLN
+383 NINAPLN

-396 GLEGLDDL
+396 GLDELDEL
-404 TENASFSE
+404 TENAYSFSE

-434 VLTMI
+434 IITMI

-477 YTAST
+477 YTAAT

-509 LYYGKVSVRR
+509 LYYGNISVRR

-550 QLLGINAQSEID
+550 LLLGINMQSEID
-562 ARFGREASTVLG
+562 SRFGREASTVLG

-600 CILSVEDRDG
+600 SIISVEDRDG
-610 RVVWEPW
+610 RIVWEPW
-617 ANMEK
+617 ADIEK

-636 QNAFIV
+636 QNAFLL
-642 TDVLKGTVHS
+642 TDILKGTVHS
-652 PDGFLYKAKRRIVA
+652 PDGFLYRAKRRIIA

-698 TLGIWIGFKQY
+698 TTGIWIGFKQY

-744 FQPPANLSRIK
+744 FQVPANLSRIR
-755 VCAASGKLPSEACNE
+755 VCAASGKLPSDSCNA

-781 TLPKATC
+781 TLPKTVC
-788 DDCSRIKNQRQQG
+788 DICSRVKNQRQQG
-801 LSNFSSDMGIF
+801 LSNFSSDLGLF
-812 GDMDFSGGS
+812 GDLDFSGSS
-821 IEVDEDL
+821 IEVDKDL
-828 LLDDS
+828 LLDDNS
-833 SFFDDDGG
+833 LLDDDGG
-841 YDFEDE
+841 YDFEDK
-847 DAQPLVPDEDV
+847 DAEFLVPDSHD
-858 TKAEPI
+858 A
-864 VEPVK
+864 
-869 VKKEEKKSSSKKE
+869 KKESAPKQVKTT
-882 KKEKKE
+882 KE
-888 EVETVI
+888 ETSKQTEEVQTVT
-894 SESETEEKT
+894 SEDNSKEKT
-903 TLEIV
+903 TEIKRE
-908 SQMSEEV
+908 MPIEK
-915 VTQAEPETA
+915 PED
-924 ETETAEEKNEPVVIE
+924 
-939 ENVAVSNEPIA
+939 
-950 VSADTTSDN
+950 SASTGTDTTADN

>member
-27 ICVAV
+27 ICVAL

-75 DEKRDIVSLDTIP
+75 DEKRDIVSLETIP

-242 RRGVITKEDAD
+242 RRGVITKADAD

-390 LTAKLL
+390 LTVKLL
-396 GLEGLDDL
+396 GLENLDEL
-404 TENASFSE
+404 TENSYTFSE
-412 ATQKTNEDVQ
+412 ATQKKNEDVQ

-610 RVVWEPW
+610 RVIWEPW
-617 ANMEK
+617 NDVEK

-781 TLPKATC
+781 TLPKTTC
-788 DDCSRIKNQRQQG
+788 DVCSQMKNQRQQG
-801 LSNFSSDMGIF
+801 LSNFSSDLGIF
-812 GDMDFSGGS
+812 GDMDFSGS
-821 IEVDEDL
+821 SLNVDEDL
-828 LLDDS
+828 LLDEGS
-833 SFFDDDGG
+833 LFDDDGG

-847 DAQPLVPDEDV
+847 EVQLLTPNTEPEGVF
-858 TKAEPI
+858 AEP
-864 VEPVK
+864 
-869 VKKEEKKSSSKKE
+869 E
-882 KKEKKE
+882 KKETKKE
-888 EVETVI
+888 QVEEVKTVVSSHEPEETVTEKVIEVPAEKPDEI
-894 SESETEEKT
+894 SEQSENNSENNNITDSSSEIKEEQ
-903 TLEIV
+903 LSDV
-908 SQMSEEV
+908 
-915 VTQAEPETA
+915 
-924 ETETAEEKNEPVVIE
+924 
-939 ENVAVSNEPIA
+939 
-950 VSADTTSDN
+950 TSDS

>member
-1 MKSPSNKQSKIIVR
+1 M
-15 TIIKSSFILLFS
+15 LFS

-32 VLGFVLGNLNN
+32 VLGLVLGNLNN
-43 MDKIEN
+43 MDKIGN

-75 DEKRDIVSLDTIP
+75 DEKRDIVSLETIP

-114 MRAMVNNALGH
+114 MRAMVNNMLGH

-146 FSLKRKVKE
+146 FSLKRKIKE

-170 ILALYLNH
+170 ILSLYLNH

-191 SQFFFNKDVRD
+191 SQFFFNKDVSD

-231 KKQKEVLAKMV
+231 KKQREVLAKMV
-242 RRGVITKEDAD
+242 RRGIIAKEDSD

-305 LTIRTTLD
+305 LTIRTTLNL
-313 IDYNLYADKLVKKL
+313 DYNQYADKLVKKL

-348 KYIDSISLLSHM
+348 KYIDAISLMSHT

-396 GLEGLDDL
+396 GLENLDEL
-404 TENASFSE
+404 TENSYTFSE
-412 ATQKTNEDVQ
+412 ATQKKNEDVQ

-428 DNATGQ
+428 DNTTGQ
-434 VLTMI
+434 ILTMI

-463 FKPLVYSAAFDTGR
+463 FKPLVYSSAFDTGR

-610 RVVWEPW
+610 RVIWEPW
-617 ANMEK
+617 NDVEK

-735 LSSNKESLH
+735 LSSNKESLY
-744 FQPPANLSRIK
+744 FQAPANLSRIK

-781 TLPKATC
+781 TLPKTTC
-788 DDCSRIKNQRQQG
+788 DVCSQMKNQRQQG
-801 LSNFSSDMGIF
+801 LSNFSSDLGIF
-812 GDMDFSGGS
+812 GDMDFSGS
-821 IEVDEDL
+821 SLNVDEDL
-828 LLDDS
+828 LLDEGS
-833 SFFDDDGG
+833 LFDDDGG

-847 DAQPLVPDEDV
+847 EVQLLTPDTEQEDVFAEPEKKENEKEQVEEVKTVVSSHEPEETVIEKVIEVPAEKPDEVSEQSETDNA
-858 TKAEPI
+858 TDSSSEN
-864 VEPVK
+864 
-869 VKKEEKKSSSKKE
+869 KEEKLSD
-882 KKEKKE
+882 
-888 EVETVI
+888 V
-894 SESETEEKT
+894 
-903 TLEIV
+903 
-908 SQMSEEV
+908 
-915 VTQAEPETA
+915 
-924 ETETAEEKNEPVVIE
+924 
-939 ENVAVSNEPIA
+939 
-950 VSADTTSDN
+950 TSDS

>member
-1 MKSPSNKQSKIIVR
+1 MKSPSKKQSKIIVR

-75 DEKRDIVSLDTIP
+75 DEKRDIVSLETIP

-114 MRAMVNNALGH
+114 MRAMVNNMLGH

-146 FSLKRKVKE
+146 FSLKRKIKE

-170 ILALYLNH
+170 ILSLYLNH

-191 SQFFFNKDVRD
+191 SQFFFNKDVSD

-231 KKQKEVLAKMV
+231 KKQREVLAKMV
-242 RRGVITKEDAD
+242 RRGIIAKEDSD

-305 LTIRTTLD
+305 LTIRTTLNL
-313 IDYNLYADKLVKKL
+313 DYNQYADKLVKKL

-348 KYIDSISLLSHM
+348 KYIDAISLMSHT

-396 GLEGLDDL
+396 GLENLDEL
-404 TENASFSE
+404 TENSYTFSE
-412 ATQKTNEDVQ
+412 ATQKKNEDVQ

-428 DNATGQ
+428 DNTTGQ
-434 VLTMI
+434 ILTMI

-463 FKPLVYSAAFDTGR
+463 FKPLVYSSAFDTGR

-610 RVVWEPW
+610 RVIWEPW
-617 ANMEK
+617 NDVEK

-636 QNAFIV
+636 QNAFLV

-735 LSSNKESLH
+735 LSSNKESLY
-744 FQPPANLSRIK
+744 FQAPANLSRIK

-781 TLPKATC
+781 TLPKTTC
-788 DDCSRIKNQRQQG
+788 DVCSQMKNQRQQG
-801 LSNFSSDMGIF
+801 LSNFSSDLGIF
-812 GDMDFSGGS
+812 GDMDFSGS
-821 IEVDEDL
+821 SLNVDEDL
-828 LLDDS
+828 LLNEGS
-833 SFFDDDGG
+833 LFDDDGG

-847 DAQPLVPDEDV
+847 EVQLLTPDTEQEDVFAEPEKKENEKEQVEEVKTVVSSHEPEETVTEKVIEVPAEKPDEVSEQSETDNA
-858 TKAEPI
+858 TDSSSEN
-864 VEPVK
+864 
-869 VKKEEKKSSSKKE
+869 KEEKLSD
-882 KKEKKE
+882 
-888 EVETVI
+888 V
-894 SESETEEKT
+894 
-903 TLEIV
+903 
-908 SQMSEEV
+908 
-915 VTQAEPETA
+915 
-924 ETETAEEKNEPVVIE
+924 
-939 ENVAVSNEPIA
+939 
-950 VSADTTSDN
+950 TSDS

>member
-1 MKSPSNKQSKIIVR
+1 MKSPSSKKQPKIIVR
-15 TIIKSSFILLFS
+15 TIIKAGIILLFS
-27 ICVAV
+27 VCVAV
-32 VLGFVLGNLNN
+32 ILGFVLGNLNN

-75 DEKRDIVSLDTIP
+75 DEKRDIVSLEAVP
-88 EFLIQGL
+88 EFLVQGL
-95 IAWEDE
+95 LAWEDE

-114 MRAMVNNALGH
+114 MRAMVNNMLGH

-146 FSLKRKVKE
+146 FSLKRKIKE

-170 ILALYLNH
+170 ILSLYLNH

-191 SQFFFNKDVRD
+191 SQFFFNKDVSD

-231 KKQKEVLAKMV
+231 KKQKEVMAKMV
-242 RRGVITKEDAD
+242 RRGIITKEEAD
-253 KSFDAYWKR
+253 KSFDDYWKR

-313 IDYNLYADKLVKKL
+313 LDYNQYADKLIKKL
-327 LEKQQKVFDEEQE
+327 LEKQQKVFDDEQK
-340 KNFDVIQN
+340 KNFDVVQN
-348 KYIDSISLLSHM
+348 KYIDAISLMSHT

-369 RDSLLKRGITEYQN
+369 RDSLLKRGITTYQN
-383 KINSPLN
+383 NINAPLN

-396 GLEGLDDL
+396 GLDGLDEM
-404 TENASFSE
+404 TENAYSFSE

-434 VLTMI
+434 IITMI

-477 YTAST
+477 YTAAT

-562 ARFGREASTVLG
+562 SRFGREASTVLG

-600 CILSVEDRDG
+600 SIISVEDRDG
-610 RVVWEPW
+610 RIVWEPW
-617 ANMEK
+617 ADIEK

-636 QNAFIV
+636 QNAFLL
-642 TDVLKGTVHS
+642 TDILKGTVHS
-652 PDGFLYKAKRRIVA
+652 PDGFLYRAKRRIIA

-698 TLGIWIGFKQY
+698 TTGIWIGFKQY

-744 FQPPANLSRIK
+744 FQAPANLSRIR
-755 VCAASGKLPSEACNE
+755 VCAASGKLPSDSCSE

-781 TLPKATC
+781 TLPKTTC
-788 DDCSRIKNQRQQG
+788 DVCSRVKSQRQQG
-801 LSNFSSDMGIF
+801 LSNFSSDLGIF
-812 GDMDFSGGS
+812 GDMDFSGSS
-821 IEVDEDL
+821 IEVDKDL
-828 LLDDS
+828 LLDDNS
-833 SFFDDDGG
+833 LFNDDGG

-847 DAQPLVPDEDV
+847 DAELLVPDSNQN
-858 TKAEPI
+858 I
-864 VEPVK
+864 VEEEAKAIPEEISKPVEE
-869 VKKEEKKSSSKKE
+869 VQTVTSEDSTKEEAVEIKVEMPAE
-882 KKEKKE
+882 K
-888 EVETVI
+888 
-894 SESETEEKT
+894 
-903 TLEIV
+903 
-908 SQMSEEV
+908 
-915 VTQAEPETA
+915 PEDS
-924 ETETAEEKNEPVVIE
+924 
-939 ENVAVSNEPIA
+939 AVSPDVPSVSSD
-950 VSADTTSDN
+950 VSADN

>member
-1 MKSPSNKQSKIIVR
+1 MKSPSKKQSKIIVR

-75 DEKRDIVSLDTIP
+75 DEKRDIVSLETIP

-114 MRAMVNNALGH
+114 MRAMVNNMLGH

-146 FSLKRKVKE
+146 FSLKRKIKE

-170 ILALYLNH
+170 ILSLYLNH

-191 SQFFFNKDVRD
+191 SQFFFNKDVSD

-231 KKQKEVLAKMV
+231 KKQREVLAKMV
-242 RRGVITKEDAD
+242 RRGIIAKEDSD

-305 LTIRTTLD
+305 LTIRTTLNL
-313 IDYNLYADKLVKKL
+313 DYNQYADKLVKKL

-348 KYIDSISLLSHM
+348 KYIDAISLMSHT

-396 GLEGLDDL
+396 GLENLDEL
-404 TENASFSE
+404 TENSYTFSE
-412 ATQKTNEDVQ
+412 ATQKKNEDVQ

-428 DNATGQ
+428 DNTTGQ
-434 VLTMI
+434 ILTMI

-463 FKPLVYSAAFDTGR
+463 FKPLVYSSAFDTGR

-610 RVVWEPW
+610 RVIWEPW
-617 ANMEK
+617 NDVEK

-636 QNAFIV
+636 QNAFLV

-735 LSSNKESLH
+735 LSSNKESLY
-744 FQPPANLSRIK
+744 FQAPANLSRIK

-781 TLPKATC
+781 TLPKTTC
-788 DDCSRIKNQRQQG
+788 DVCSQMKNQRQQG
-801 LSNFSSDMGIF
+801 LSNFSSDLGIF
-812 GDMDFSGGS
+812 GDMDFSGS
-821 IEVDEDL
+821 SLNVDEDL
-828 LLDDS
+828 LLDEGS
-833 SFFDDDGG
+833 LFDDDGG

-847 DAQPLVPDEDV
+847 EVQLLTPDTEQEDVFAEPEKKENEKEQVEEVKTVVSSHEPEETVTEKVIEVPAEKPDEEVSEQSETDNA
-858 TKAEPI
+858 TDSSSEN
-864 VEPVK
+864 
-869 VKKEEKKSSSKKE
+869 KEEKLSD
-882 KKEKKE
+882 
-888 EVETVI
+888 V
-894 SESETEEKT
+894 
-903 TLEIV
+903 
-908 SQMSEEV
+908 
-915 VTQAEPETA
+915 
-924 ETETAEEKNEPVVIE
+924 
-939 ENVAVSNEPIA
+939 
-950 VSADTTSDN
+950 TSDS

>member
-27 ICVAV
+27 ICVAL

-75 DEKRDIVSLDTIP
+75 DEKRDIVSLETIP

-242 RRGVITKEDAD
+242 RRGVITKADAD

-390 LTAKLL
+390 LTVKLL
-396 GLEGLDDL
+396 GLENLDEL
-404 TENASFSE
+404 TENSYTFSE
-412 ATQKTNEDVQ
+412 ATQKKNEDVQ

-610 RVVWEPW
+610 RVIWEPW
-617 ANMEK
+617 NDVEK

-698 TLGIWIGFKQY
+698 TLGVWIGFKQY

-781 TLPKATC
+781 TLPKTTC
-788 DDCSRIKNQRQQG
+788 DVCSQMKNQRQQG
-801 LSNFSSDMGIF
+801 LSNFSSDLGIF
-812 GDMDFSGGS
+812 GDMDFSGS
-821 IEVDEDL
+821 SLNVDEDL
-828 LLDDS
+828 LLDEGS
-833 SFFDDDGG
+833 LFDDDGG

-847 DAQPLVPDEDV
+847 EVQLLTPNTEPEGVF
-858 TKAEPI
+858 AEP
-864 VEPVK
+864 
-869 VKKEEKKSSSKKE
+869 E
-882 KKEKKE
+882 KKETKKE
-888 EVETVI
+888 QVEEVKTVVSSHEPEETVTEKVIEVPAENPDEI
-894 SESETEEKT
+894 SEQSENNNITDSSSEIKEEQ
-903 TLEIV
+903 LSDV
-908 SQMSEEV
+908 
-915 VTQAEPETA
+915 
-924 ETETAEEKNEPVVIE
+924 
-939 ENVAVSNEPIA
+939 
-950 VSADTTSDN
+950 TSDS

>member
-1 MKSPSNKQSKIIVR
+1 MKSPSKKQSKIIVR

-75 DEKRDIVSLDTIP
+75 DEKRDIVSLETIP

-114 MRAMVNNALGH
+114 MRAMVNNMLGH

-146 FSLKRKVKE
+146 FSLKRKIKE

-170 ILALYLNH
+170 ILSLYLNH

-191 SQFFFNKDVRD
+191 SQFFFNKDVSD

-231 KKQKEVLAKMV
+231 KKQREVLAKMV
-242 RRGVITKEDAD
+242 RRGIIAKEDSD

-305 LTIRTTLD
+305 LTIRTTLNL
-313 IDYNLYADKLVKKL
+313 DYNQYADKLVKKL

-348 KYIDSISLLSHM
+348 KYIDAISLMSHT

-396 GLEGLDDL
+396 GLENLDEL
-404 TENASFSE
+404 TENSYTFSE
-412 ATQKTNEDVQ
+412 ATQKKNEDVQ

-428 DNATGQ
+428 DNTGQ
-434 VLTMI
+434 ILTMI

-463 FKPLVYSAAFDTGR
+463 FKPLVYSSAFDTGR

-610 RVVWEPW
+610 RVIWEPW
-617 ANMEK
+617 NDVEK

-636 QNAFIV
+636 QNAFLV

-735 LSSNKESLH
+735 LSSNKESLY
-744 FQPPANLSRIK
+744 FQAPANLSRIK

-781 TLPKATC
+781 TLPKTTC
-788 DDCSRIKNQRQQG
+788 DVCSQMKNQRQQG
-801 LSNFSSDMGIF
+801 LSNFSSDLGIF
-812 GDMDFSGGS
+812 GDMDFSGS
-821 IEVDEDL
+821 SLNVDEDL
-828 LLDDS
+828 LLDEGS
-833 SFFDDDGG
+833 LFDDDGG

-847 DAQPLVPDEDV
+847 EVQLLTPDTEQEDVFAEPEKKENEKEQVEEVKTVVSSHEPEETVTEKVIEVPAEKPDEVSEQSENDNA
-858 TKAEPI
+858 TDSSSEN
-864 VEPVK
+864 
-869 VKKEEKKSSSKKE
+869 KEEKLSD
-882 KKEKKE
+882 
-888 EVETVI
+888 V
-894 SESETEEKT
+894 
-903 TLEIV
+903 
-908 SQMSEEV
+908 
-915 VTQAEPETA
+915 
-924 ETETAEEKNEPVVIE
+924 
-939 ENVAVSNEPIA
+939 
-950 VSADTTSDN
+950 TSDS